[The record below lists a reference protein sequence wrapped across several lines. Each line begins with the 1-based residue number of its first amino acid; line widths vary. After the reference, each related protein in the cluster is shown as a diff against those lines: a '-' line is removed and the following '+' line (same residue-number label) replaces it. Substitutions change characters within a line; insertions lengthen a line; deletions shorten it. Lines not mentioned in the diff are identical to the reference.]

1 MARKPSL
8 KQRLQYMT
16 DNLMS
21 KGPGAMIVF
30 LAVMSLVIVLI
41 VAAVV
46 RFSGW
51 SPTVTDLVTGQERQA
66 TFGEIAWMGMMRTL
80 DAGTMGGDQ
89 GSWSFLFSMF
99 AVTLGG
105 VFVVSSLIGILSSGL
120 EQKLEQLQK
129 GRSQVL
135 EQGHTLI
142 LGWSPQVFTILSELM
157 TANENQK
164 NGRVVILAEKDKVE
178 MEDEIRARVQ
188 FVGST
193 RVICRSG
200 NPIDLTDLEIAS
212 PHDAKSVIILPP
224 EVDDP
229 DSAVIKTV
237 LAITN
242 NPNRREGKYHI
253 VTQIRDPRNMGVIRM
268 VGMKDDVQ
276 AVLTGDLIAR
286 MVAQT
291 SRQSGLSVVYTELMN
306 FGGDE
311 IYFQEEPTLVG
322 KTYRE
327 AQLAYED
334 SAVMGI
340 QKADG
345 TTSMNPPAA
354 TQIGPGD
361 RIFAIS
367 ADDDTVVVHGQASV
381 PIDQAAIRPATGQ
394 RQLASE
400 KTIILGWNRC
410 GETIIRELDSYV
422 APGSRVTVLVDPD
435 ASEEAAGARARINE
449 CCGRMANQEV
459 VFQEGDTTERQVLEG
474 VKAADYDHVIV
485 LSYAGLGI
493 QEADAKTLVTLLH
506 LRDIAEKDQTP
517 FSIISEMLDLRNRE
531 LAEVAHVDDFIVSD
545 HLISLM
551 MSQLSENADLEP
563 VFQDMFDP
571 EGSEIYLKPA
581 GQYVDTG
588 KPVNFY
594 TVTEAAARRNQTA
607 IGYRLAREAIQAPN
621 YGVHTNPKKSE
632 PVTFAP
638 EDKIIVLAE
647 D

>member
-1 MARKPSL
+1 MAKKPSL
-8 KQRLQYMT
+8 RQRFQYVT

-30 LAVMSLVIVLI
+30 LAVVSLVIILLVS
-41 VAAVV
+41 AAVKL
-46 RFSGW
+46 SGL
-51 SPTVTDLVTGQERQA
+51 SPSITDLASSQERAA
-66 TFGEIAWMGMMRTL
+66 TFGEIAWMGLMRTL
-80 DAGTMGGDQ
+80 DAGTMGGDR
-89 GSWSFLFSMF
+89 GSWPFLLAMF
-99 AVTLGG
+99 VVTLGG
-105 VFVVSSLIGILSSGL
+105 VFVVSSLIGIISSGL

-129 GRSQVL
+129 GRSLVL
-135 EQGHTLI
+135 ERGHSLI

-157 TANENQK
+157 VANENQK
-164 NGRVVILAEKDKVE
+164 QARIVILADKDKVE
-178 MEDEIRARVQ
+178 MEDEVRERVQ
-188 FVGST
+188 TTGNT
-193 RVICRSG
+193 RIICRSG

-212 PHDAKSVIILPP
+212 PHEAKSIIILPP
-224 EVDDP
+224 EADDP
-229 DSAVIKTV
+229 DAVVIKTV

-253 VTQIRDPRNMGVIRM
+253 VTQIRDPRNMDVVKM

-276 AVLTGDLIAR
+276 AILTGDLIAR

-311 IYFQEEPTLVG
+311 IYFKAEPALTG

-327 AQLAYED
+327 ALLAYED
-334 SAVMGI
+334 STVMGL

-345 TTSMNPPAA
+345 TAAMNPPAA
-354 TQIGPGD
+354 TLIAPGD

-367 ADDDTVVVHGQASV
+367 ADDDTIIFRDPAAGS
-381 PIDQAAIRPATGQ
+381 IDQQAIHPQSAS
-394 RQLASE
+394 RQLGPE

-410 GETIIRELDSYV
+410 AAVIIRELDNYV
-422 APGSRVTVLVDPD
+422 APGSRVTVLVDTRV
-435 ASEEAAGARARINE
+435 SEETARARSLIND
-449 CCGRMANQEV
+449 CCGHLLNQEV
-459 VFQEGDTTERQVLEG
+459 VFQEGDTTERQLLEEI
-474 VKAADYDHVIV
+474 KAADYDHVIV

-551 MSQLSENADLEP
+551 MTQLSEDPGLEP
-563 VFQDMFDP
+563 VFQDLFDP
-571 EGSEIYLKPA
+571 EGSEIYLKPI
-581 GQYVDTG
+581 GEYVDTG
-588 KPVNFY
+588 RPVNFH
-594 TVTEAAARRNQTA
+594 TVVEAASRRNETA
-607 IGYRLAREAIQAPN
+607 IGYRLAREAGLAPS
-621 YGVHTNPKKSE
+621 YGVHTNPRKSE
-632 PVTFAP
+632 KMTFAAQ
-638 EDKIIVLAE
+638 DKIIVLAE
-647 D
+647 V